1 MDNHLLKH
9 IRSLEMMCL
18 FIMLSTL
25 W

>member
-9 IRSLEMMCL
+9 IRSLEMVCL